1 MAFVPEDGTG
11 LPNAN
16 SYASVAAL
24 AAYWSERG
32 KDMSQ
37 YLLEQKEAALVQ
49 GTDHIEVFFGPK
61 LNGFKETSEQ
71 ALEFPRC
78 YLYDSTGRL
87 ITGVPARVTY
97 ALFEYAH
104 LILTT
109 KKPLAPNPEVDASGL
124 QVSATF
130 KKVGPLEKRVT
141 FTGDKRVTLPPY
153 PKADAYLKEFL
164 SSSGNGSSYRA

>member
-1 MAFVPEDGTG
+1 MAFVPEDGSG
-11 LPNAN
+11 LPAAN
-16 SYASVAAL
+16 SYASVDAF
-24 AAYWSERG
+24 AAYWLERG
-32 KDMSQ
+32 KDLSQ
-37 YLLEQKEAALVQ
+37 YLEGQKETALVQ

-61 LNGFKETSEQ
+61 LYGFKATSEQ
-71 ALEFPRC
+71 ALEFPRVC
-78 YLYDSTGRL
+78 LYDSLGQP
-87 ITGVPARVTY
+87 ITGVPTKVTY

-124 QVSATF
+124 QVQATF

-153 PKADAYLKEFL
+153 PKADAYLKEFVC
-164 SSSGNGSSYRA
+164 SMGGSYRA

>member
-16 SYASVAAL
+16 SYASVAAF
-24 AAYWSERG
+24 AAYWIERG
-32 KDMSQ
+32 KDLSQ
-37 YLLEQKEAALVQ
+37 YLQEQKESALVQ
-49 GTDHIEVFFGPK
+49 GTDHIEIFFGPK
-61 LNGFKETSEQ
+61 LYGFKASSEQ
-71 ALEFPRC
+71 ALEFPRVC
-78 YLYDSTGRL
+78 LYDVFGTP
-87 ITGVPARVTY
+87 ITGVPAKVTY

-141 FTGDKRVTLPPY
+141 FTSDKRVTLPPY

-164 SSSGNGSSYRA
+164 SSSGGSYRA